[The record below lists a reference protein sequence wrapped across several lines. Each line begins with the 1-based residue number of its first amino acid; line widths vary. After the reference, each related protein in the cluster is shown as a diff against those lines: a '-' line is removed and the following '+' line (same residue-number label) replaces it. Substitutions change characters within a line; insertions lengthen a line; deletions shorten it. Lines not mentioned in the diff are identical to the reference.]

1 MNKRSCFLTMKKE
14 MFDKIQEAEIFD
26 LYGAKIE
33 DSNTNSGVFI
43 KKSNGE
49 LVKITMANIT
59 EAFELNI
66 PIQNQN

>member
-1 MNKRSCFLTMKKE
+1 MKKE
-14 MFDKIQEAEIFD
+14 MFDKIQGAEIFD
-26 LYGAKIE
+26 LYGAKVE

-59 EAFELNI
+59 EAFDLNI

>member
-1 MNKRSCFLTMKKE
+1 MKKE

-26 LYGAKIE
+26 LYGAKVE

-59 EAFELNI
+59 EAFDLNI

>member
-1 MNKRSCFLTMKKE
+1 MKKE
-14 MFDKIQEAEIFD
+14 MFDKIQEAGIFD
-26 LYGAKIE
+26 LYGAKVE

-49 LVKITMANIT
+49 LVKITMANFN
-59 EAFELNI
+59 EAFDLNI

>member
-1 MNKRSCFLTMKKE
+1 MKKE

-26 LYGAKIE
+26 LYGAKVE

-49 LVKITMANIT
+49 LVKITMANIS
-59 EAFELNI
+59 EAFDLNI

>member
-1 MNKRSCFLTMKKE
+1 MKKE
-14 MFDKIQEAEIFD
+14 IFDKIQEAGLFD
-26 LYGAKIE
+26 LYGAKVE

-59 EAFELNI
+59 EAFDLNI

>member
-1 MNKRSCFLTMKKE
+1 MKKE

>member
-26 LYGAKIE
+26 LYGAKVE

-59 EAFELNI
+59 EAFDLNI

>member
-1 MNKRSCFLTMKKE
+1 MKKE

-26 LYGAKIE
+26 LYGAKVE

-49 LVKITMANIT
+49 LVKITMVNIS
-59 EAFELNI
+59 EAFDLNI

>member
-1 MNKRSCFLTMKKE
+1 MKKE

-26 LYGAKIE
+26 LYGVKIE

>member
-49 LVKITMANIT
+49 
-59 EAFELNI
+59 AFDLNI
-66 PIQNQN
+66 SIQNQN